1 MSTVFLM
8 TVWVAVILCVTTL
21 LAWRQRNE
29 KRDLALLGSLSGLSG
44 AGAALLYLEG

>member
-1 MSTVFLM
+1 MNTAFLM
-8 TVWVAVILCVTTL
+8 AAWVAVILTVTTL

-44 AGAALLYLEG
+44 AGAALLYIEG